1 MEPQMRYTPKPFS
14 NTRAPSR
21 AAGTVHRKMKGSTS
35 RAPSRGGKL
44 FLTLL
49 GWILL
54 LSMTI
59 PWTVFTP
66 LAEREFE
73 GTAYGANSTARI
85 IKLALLAASAIVFAR
100 HWGTVLALLRQL
112 NRFFIVFLVLVPL
125 SVLWS
130 ISPPDTMARCVTTL
144 SVVFVWIAICVASWE
159 PQRFQNLLRPII
171 TFVVLGSILFVMI
184 SPELAIEVGEGTL
197 KDAWRG
203 LASQKNGFGQL
214 ASFGFIL
221 WLHGRLARQVKTWQ
235 AILFGGCSAACVL
248 FSRSSTSLLASIFAA
263 IFLLMLLRAPP
274 TWRRAMPYLIAAF
287 ASIVMTY
294 ALAILKLLPGLEIL
308 LRPITA
314 LTGKDMTF
322 SNRSVIWDIIKEH
335 IEFSPYIGSGY
346 GAYWIG
352 PVPTS
357 PSYTFLG
364 RMYFYP
370 NEAHNGYLEIVND
383 LGFLGLI
390 VLMGYLISYLR
401 QSLRLLRFDRN
412 QAALY
417 LAIFFQQAIINLSE
431 SLWLSVNAG
440 LSFTIMTFATIALA
454 RSAIDQRTAGASLGG
469 RTVYRH

>member
-1 MEPQMRYTPKPFS
+1 MRYRPKSYS
-14 NTRAPSR
+14 NIG
-21 AAGTVHRKMKGSTS
+21 AAARMSNAVPRKTLGATNPAKN
-35 RAPSRGGKL
+35 RGGRL
-44 FLTLL
+44 FLTFL
-49 GWILL
+49 GWVLL
-54 LSMTI
+54 LSMSI

-66 LAEREFE
+66 LAERNFE
-73 GTAYGANSTARI
+73 AGYGVNAGART
-85 IKLALLAASAIVFAR
+85 IKLALLAISGIIFMRNWAVL
-100 HWGTVLALLRQL
+100 LALLRQL
-112 NRFFIVFLVLVPL
+112 NRFFIVFLVLAPL

-130 ISPPDTMARCVTTL
+130 ISPDDTVARFITVL
-144 SVVFVWIAICVASWE
+144 SVVLVWTAVCIASWE
-159 PQRFQNLLRPII
+159 PQRFQNLSRPII
-171 TFVVLGSILFVMI
+171 TFVILGSILFVMT

-203 LASQKNGFGQL
+203 LTSQKNGFGQL
-214 ASFGFIL
+214 SSFGFIL
-221 WLHGRLARQVKTWQ
+221 WLHGWLARQVKTWQ

-248 FSRSSTSLLASIFAA
+248 FSRSSTSLLATTFAA
-263 IFLLMLLRAPP
+263 VFLLMLLRAPP
-274 TWRRAMPYLIAAF
+274 TWRRAMPYLITAF

-294 ALAILKLLPGLEIL
+294 ALAILKLLPGLEVL

-314 LTGKDMTF
+314 MTGKDLTF

-335 IEFSPYIGSGY
+335 IQFSPYLGSGY

-352 PVPTS
+352 PVPSS

-383 LGFLGLI
+383 LGFIGLM
-390 VLMGYLISYLR
+390 VLMGYLILYLR
-401 QSLRLLRFDRN
+401 QSLRLLRFDRY

-440 LSFTIMTFATIALA
+440 LSFTVMTFATISLA
-454 RSAIDQRTAGASLGG
+454 RSALDQRAAGASLGG
-469 RTVYRH
+469 RGVSRR